1 MNYVAGGSD
10 GLSPFVGFHLM
21 PSAFCCV
28 TCSSALE
35 SAKCVSAGEGV
46 TEAEIFRCQA
56 VCLTNRAAALKMLN
70 RLPEAIDDCR
80 SAMTRDRGYVKAYTR
95 AAKYH
100 LQRAETDQAHACLEN
115 LSRDSL
121 TEDDSAEIDRI
132 EAEIRGLRAD
142 ISKLDEVRFRFQA
155 FSLGYAYNLRRSTV
169 VESAS
174 NTTGHCRWRRTSC
187 GILVVQGTFS
197 SSAVKSSE
205 LSTAASWYGVLLAS
219 SRCVF

>member
-1 MNYVAGGSD
+1 M
-10 GLSPFVGFHLM
+10 
-21 PSAFCCV
+21 
-28 TCSSALE
+28 
-35 SAKCVSAGEGV
+35 